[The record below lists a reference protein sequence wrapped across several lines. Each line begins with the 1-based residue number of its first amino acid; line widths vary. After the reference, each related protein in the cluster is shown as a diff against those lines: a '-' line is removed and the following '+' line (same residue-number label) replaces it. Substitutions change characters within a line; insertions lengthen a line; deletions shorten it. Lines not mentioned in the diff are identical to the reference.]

1 MGMIAIVPLPASP
14 RTERRCRTVRR
25 IGGAARTMGSLIA
38 AVGLLAA
45 CAALQ
50 PTSPDRPQESAPAT
64 TAMSGTAPSPR
75 TAPLA
80 VGEKP
85 EAPAA
90 SASSEAS
97 EAPVAYPE
105 QGSGTF
111 EVAAG
116 TSAVIGR
123 SGTLLRFQVAVEKDI
138 TGLDLVAVA
147 AFVEVT
153 YADPRGW
160 TNGGQWRFQRVGPEQ
175 PTNFTVY
182 LVTPATRDALC
193 GQGRDHFTNC
203 REGNRVVL
211 NIARWSTGVP
221 GYGAPL
227 VTYRQYALNHETG
240 HRLGEWHELCPG
252 LGQPAPLMQQQTLG
266 LHGCVANAWPYV
278 TGARYR
284 GAIGAYD
291 DPIPPA

>member
-1 MGMIAIVPLPASP
+1 MARTVYAMG
-14 RTERRCRTVRR
+14 RTVRR
-25 IGGAARTMGSLIA
+25 MGGAARTMGSLIA
-38 AVGLLAA
+38 AVSLLAG
-45 CAALQ
+45 CAALP
-50 PTSPDRPQESAPAT
+50 PTSRDRPEESAPAT
-64 TAMSGTAPSPR
+64 PAMSGTAPSPR

-80 VGEKP
+80 LGEKP
-85 EAPAA
+85 EA
-90 SASSEAS
+90 SATSEAS
-97 EAPVAYPE
+97 DVPAAYPE

-138 TGLDLVAVA
+138 TALDLAAVA

-160 TNGGQWRFQRVGPEQ
+160 TNGGQWRFQRVGPGQ

-193 GQGRDHFTNC
+193 GQGRDGFTNC

-221 GYGAPL
+221 GYNAPL

-252 LGQPAPLMQQQTLG
+252 PGQPAPLMQQQTLG

-284 GAIGAYD
+284 GALGAYD